1 MQRRAALVPDAKS
14 ISEVGKVATGV
25 ALRSAMAALRFKR
38 LTTRNI
44 LTKGRFKP
52 RFVMNFSLY
61 AHHKKGFSRPVLY
74 FFAV

>member
-1 MQRRAALVPDAKS
+1 MQRRKALVPDAKS
-14 ISEVGKVATGV
+14 VAEVGKVATGV

-52 RFVMNFSLY
+52 RFVLKILS
-61 AHHKKGFSRPVLY
+61 GFQI
-74 FFAV
+74 